1 MYTALVVDDEQELR
15 QAIIE
20 SVDWEKAGFRV
31 VGDAGNGIDA
41 LELAEKLEPDL
52 ILTDIKMPMMTG
64 LELAKQVREL
74 RPATQ
79 VVILSGYDDFGYA
92 KAAIEYNI
100 IGYLLKPISAA
111 ELSAARYP
119 RRILLTKSIWLGPVQ
134 VTRSASLNFAAMT
147 A

>member
-1 MYTALVVDDEQELR
+1 MFIIYRRMTMYTALVVDDEQELR

-74 RPATQ
+74 RPGDSGRDTQ
-79 VVILSGYDDFGYA
+79 RLRRFRLRESRYRIQ
-92 KAAIEYNI
+92 YNR
-100 IGYLLKPISAA
+100 ISAETDISRGA
-111 ELSAARYP
+111 LSR
-119 RRILLTKSIWLGPVQ
+119 T
-134 VTRSASLNFAAMT
+134 
-147 A
+147 